1 MSSIT
6 AIHSKDEPNATSETA
21 VIGDEPND
29 NGDEFNQVEGNFESM
44 KEEDV
49 LSVKAMGNVP
59 EEVEVNTTTSTVQQ
73 NTSSNVESSSLLEIT
88 STIVHNSEKEV
99 ITAVEVTKNHDPEP
113 ALTMVGSEER
123 KSAAVAEVASSTIII
138 EEETVDGIPTV
149 VMPSSDITDSSTA
162 IANTA
167 AVDDDEGKEEQDD
180 ETNQSEEESI
190 NEIPPPPPPRAAVTS
205 QQQQQPPP
213 PPPPPPSVSTT
224 RVERRVM
231 DSAKRTALHHRLRAY
246 EANRRNSHSTKLS
259 SSSLYW
265 KSFRALIH
273 SSLEETKRAEG
284 MVKAHIVAD
293 ANYALHM
300 KAVFFNL
307 LNNDDGT
314 PLLDHKK
321 RLQQQ
326 QQKKDKPESSPL
338 SPFSAKNP
346 AAISSSGTLLLN
358 TMLDSHLVIA
368 DRFDETSNGIK
379 QDILP
384 PLISLR
390 EKFEQEVK
398 SHEALGNSILEDL
411 EAADHAVEE
420 AWGKSS

>member
-1 MSSIT
+1 MI
-6 AIHSKDEPNATSETA
+6 
-21 VIGDEPND
+21 
-29 NGDEFNQVEGNFESM
+29 
-44 KEEDV
+44 
-49 LSVKAMGNVP
+49 
-59 EEVEVNTTTSTVQQ
+59 
-73 NTSSNVESSSLLEIT
+73 
-88 STIVHNSEKEV
+88 
-99 ITAVEVTKNHDPEP
+99 
-113 ALTMVGSEER
+113 
-123 KSAAVAEVASSTIII
+123 
-138 EEETVDGIPTV
+138 
-149 VMPSSDITDSSTA
+149 
-162 IANTA
+162 
-167 AVDDDEGKEEQDD
+167 
-180 ETNQSEEESI
+180 
-190 NEIPPPPPPRAAVTS
+190 
-205 QQQQQPPP
+205 
-213 PPPPPPSVSTT
+213 
-224 RVERRVM
+224 
-231 DSAKRTALHHRLRAY
+231 
-246 EANRRNSHSTKLS
+246 
-259 SSSLYW
+259 
-265 KSFRALIH
+265 
-273 SSLEETKRAEG
+273 
-284 MVKAHIVAD
+284 KAHIVAD

-326 QQKKDKPESSPL
+326 QQKKDKTESSPL

-346 AAISSSGTLLLN
+346 AAVSSSGTLLLN

-420 AWGKSS
+420 AWGKSP